1 MNKSRLLGA
10 VCACFILCLSNLA
23 NAALID
29 FETVPMGTPS
39 DQLAITTQY
48 QGTYGVTF
56 SLSNADTPFLEK
68 TGGSD
73 TGDGFYNFQT
83 GTQTPDVETA
93 GFEGQLGEYYL
104 RIGTDE
110 LLSAPMPDLLISY
123 TNPVS
128 AASAQ
133 IWDIDGGP
141 AGTEQW
147 LVTALDSGGS
157 VIDSLLSPLGTAQGA
172 GTLDGIPWTWSFSHA
187 STDIYA
193 INLEFIGSKTTNLG
207 LAFDNFSPSTAA
219 VPIPAAAWLFGS
231 GLLGLIGISRRKKVA

>member
-1 MNKSRLLGA
+1 MNKSHLLGA
-10 VCACFILCLSNLA
+10 VCACFVLCLPGLA
-23 NAALID
+23 NAALLD

-39 DQLAITTQY
+39 DQLDISTQY
-48 QGTYGVTF
+48 EATYGVTF
-56 SLSNADTPFLEK
+56 SLVGGGTPTLEK

-73 TGDGFYNFQT
+73 DGHGFLNFQT
-83 GTQTPDVETA
+83 GTATPDVETA
-93 GFEGQLGEYYL
+93 GYEGQLGDYYL

-110 LLSAPMPDLLISY
+110 LLSAPIPNLLISY

-187 STDIYA
+187 NNDIYA
-193 INLEFIGSKTTNLG
+193 IELAFIGNKTTSLG

-231 GLLGLIGISRRKKVA
+231 GLLGLAGMARRKKA